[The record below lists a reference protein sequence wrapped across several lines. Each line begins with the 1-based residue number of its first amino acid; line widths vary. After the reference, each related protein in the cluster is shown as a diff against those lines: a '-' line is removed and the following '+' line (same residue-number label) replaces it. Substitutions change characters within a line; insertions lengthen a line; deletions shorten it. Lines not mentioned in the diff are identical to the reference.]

1 MEQMKYRAEHYPL
14 PDFTAPVMNGLAA
27 RFKWSGTPSYT
38 DANHEPVIKGALAM
52 NAKPG
57 EKLKLKYTVTDPD
70 KNVLAIKWWQYMS
83 ASTYRGKVAVDDST
97 SANTTFTVPTDAKPG
112 DTIHLILEAT
122 DDGEPQMNRYHRLII
137 TVIE

>member
-1 MEQMKYRAEHYPL
+1 
-14 PDFTAPVMNGLAA
+14 MNGLAA
-27 RFKWSGTPSYT
+27 RFKWSVTPSYT

-70 KNVLAIKWWQYMS
+70 KNVLASKWWQYMS